1 MVSNIDIKKI
11 KGVVNMIDKRYP
23 GIEFLN
29 IDDINGF
36 LVDKPVLY
44 KYMPLEHALGT
55 LKNKRLWLADPGTWE
70 DPFEKRFLNA
80 RYKKA
85 DGTETDFPYSGR
97 TFATCLT
104 RDRSSEAQ
112 WNVYSRGSIGIKFVI
127 NTTILLEQLNEFAQK
142 HSTFKVFFGKVEY
155 HKREEIEQ
163 KQLLK
168 LKFEAEEK
176 GVSIKKSLREKDFCA
191 RLFLLKRHD
200 FKYEDEIRI
209 IVFKDVKTDAK
220 GTVFDYVCA
229 NHELFPQLMISPRVK
244 ENTEMMLKEYLKQ
257 FDMDSFND
265 KSGRRQ
271 HRILKCHLYDEN
283 NVSINI

>member
-1 MVSNIDIKKI
+1 MK
-11 KGVVNMIDKRYP
+11 DKNYP
-23 GIEFLN
+23 NIEFLN
-29 IDDINGF
+29 IDDTDGF
-36 LVDKPVLY
+36 LAEMPVLY

-55 LKNKRLWLADPGTWE
+55 LKNKMLWLADPGTWE

-80 RYKKA
+80 KYKKA

-127 NTTILLEQLNEFAQK
+127 NTTVLLEQLNEYAQK

-155 HKREEIEQ
+155 HKREEIEL
-163 KQLLK
+163 KQLSK
-168 LKFEAEEK
+168 LKFEAEEN

-191 RLFLLKRHD
+191 RLFLLKRRD

-209 IVFKDVKTDAK
+209 IVFKDVKTDTK
-220 GTVFDYVCA
+220 GTMFDYSCA

-257 FDMDSFND
+257 FDMDSFID

-271 HRILKCHLYDEN
+271 HRILKSHLYDDEN
-283 NVSINI
+283 NVTINI